1 VESSILIFK
10 DLLALTAIHL
20 SVAGSK

>member
-1 VESSILIFK
+1 LIFK